1 MARKRK
7 AHQEH
12 ENHERWLVS
21 YADFITLLFAF
32 FVVMYSISSVNE
44 GKYRVLSDS
53 MVAAFRSTSR
63 TVRPIQ
69 VGEPAQASRAAID
82 STMNT
87 PRPRN
92 ETPVFIENLRSEPF
106 MPIKLQRSIDINEN
120 DWALDAAQEQVSALA
135 GEVSEAMRQ
144 LLDAGKV
151 EVRANRLWLEVEV
164 RTSFLFPSASAEP
177 SIDAEIILSQLASV
191 LKQHANRLHV
201 EGHTD
206 DQPIQSSLYPSN
218 WELSSARAAAVVRL
232 LAGFGIAPQR
242 MASVGYGEY
251 RPVADNGSE
260 LGRALNRRVLIIVL
274 ANLQDDAEEASV
286 TQFELL
292 QQRLRQAP
300 GFGMIN

>member
-7 AHQEH
+7 AHTEH

-69 VGEPAQASRAAID
+69 VGELAQASRMAVDAR
-82 STMNT
+82 MQT
-87 PRPRN
+87 PRPLN
-92 ETPVFIENLRSEPF
+92 ETPIFIENLRPESIL
-106 MPIKLQRSIDINEN
+106 PIKLQRSLDINEN
-120 DWALDAAQEQVSALA
+120 DWALDAAQEQVSVLA

-144 LLDAGKV
+144 LLDDGKV
-151 EVRANRLWLEVEV
+151 QVRANRLWLEVEV
-164 RTSFLFPSASAEP
+164 RTSFLFDSASAAP

-191 LKQHANRLHV
+191 LKQHPNRLHV

-206 DQPIQSSLYPSN
+206 DQPIKSPLYPSN

-232 LAGFGIAPQR
+232 LANFGIAPQR

-274 ANLQDDAEEASV
+274 ANLQDDAKEASI

-300 GFGMIN
+300 GFGLIN